1 MIGKHLGPLYLFKNI
16 KNVKI
21 KVEIDVSDL
30 VAETEEYGEYNL
42 KEELENSIRNEVKHA
57 VVSQLRSLVL
67 DTFKSDLQEQI
78 KKDLPNTVQ
87 LILDE
92 LAAQTMTIPEAKI
105 LEDGEWKTKTDV
117 TMLDYIKSRVHQNLF
132 DANTQREFNRN
143 IDKIATVTVNQ
154 FRSEFDHYFA
164 TQIVKKMGEQ
174 GLLKEDVGKM
184 LIGGK

>member
-1 MIGKHLGPLYLFKNI
+1 M
-16 KNVKI
+16 KI

-30 VAETEEYGEYNL
+30 VAETEEYGEYSL
-42 KEELENSIRNEVKHA
+42 EEELDNSIRNEVKHA

-87 LILDE
+87 LILEE
-92 LAAQTMTIPEAKI
+92 LSNQTMKIPEAKI
-105 LEDGEWKTKTDV
+105 LEEGEWKTETDV
-117 TMLDYIKSRVHQNLF
+117 TMSDYIKSGVYQNLF
-132 DANTQREFNRN
+132 STNTKREFDRH

-154 FRSEFDHYFA
+154 FRSEFDQYFA